1 MLLWE
6 MSFNT
11 EIYAYLSQV
20 VVVDILDIEVLLL
33 EVEQVSFTPLGQVIV
48 KLGKLACHVWS

>member
-1 MLLWE
+1 

-48 KLGKLACHVWS
+48 KLGKLACHV